1 MAITKLDL
9 KLLAI
14 TALVLFI
21 GYFVESARYIPDL
34 LKDDFEFLA
43 ELFSVFVS
51 FSIFAMT
58 WYAYSR
64 SKDNHA
70 LFMGAIFLVVGVL
83 DLFHTFSYSFL
94 PDFITHNSPEKSAIF
109 WNMARLI
116 SAPLF
121 LASAY
126 VYKDTLPSLINKP
139 VLFVCAAVLS
149 LACLVSGLF
158 YRDYLSALYPPTSI
172 FSSNRIFHL
181 LITGIFLLYASYLYA
196 KRKKEKETEIFL
208 VYSFIIIFFSDLFY
222 FQYEIAAH
230 LLKITG
236 FYFVYLAM
244 YKSSVELPYEK
255 LAEAEEK
262 LLHVVEEKYRTMIE
276 NSNDLIWML
285 DRQGKF
291 TFFNKRTEEIS
302 GYSMEEWMGK
312 SFAPLIMPADLPRI
326 KQVFYETLA
335 GKSVQYE
342 ANVFKKDGT
351 VMVLSVNTAPILEDG
366 KVVGTVSF
374 GRDIT
379 EHRLADEALKDSEER
394 NRRLVEF
401 SPYGIAI
408 HSDGKFVFMNHAG
421 AKILSAANPE
431 EFIGKPVLQ
440 IIHPDYHELVKE
452 RIRMQEE
459 GKVAP
464 LIEEKLLRLDGT
476 PVDVEITS
484 IPFTYTGKPAMY
496 GVFRDITERK
506 QAEKL
511 RLENERLILANQ
523 AKSEFLAI
531 MSHELRTPLNAVIG
545 FSELMKA
552 KKSGNLNEK
561 QERYMDNVL
570 TSSKHL
576 LTLINDILDLT
587 RVEAG
592 KIELVVEKIA
602 VPEAISESLNLI
614 KTTAEKRN
622 VILKKIIDPQLDYI
636 EADRQRFKQ
645 ILSNLLDNAVKFS
658 KPEGG
663 VVTVTAKKEENMAKI
678 SVSDTGIGIKEEDL
692 GKLFHTF
699 QQLDMSISRKYGGT
713 GLGLAISKQ
722 LVEMHGGKIWA
733 ESKYGEG
740 STFTFLLPLKAK
752 KHG

>member
-1 MAITKLDL
+1 MAITKYEL
-9 KLLAI
+9 KLLGI
-14 TALVLFI
+14 IALVFFI
-21 GYFVESARYIPDL
+21 GYFVEASGYVPDL
-34 LKDDFEFLA
+34 LINDFEFLA
-43 ELFSVFVS
+43 ELFSIFVS

-83 DLFHTFSYSFL
+83 DLFHTLSYPFL

-126 VYKDTLPSLINKP
+126 VHKDTLPSFINKP

-149 LACLVSGLF
+149 LACLVSGLI
-158 YRDYLSALYPPTSI
+158 YQDYLSVLYPPTSI
-172 FSSNRIFHL
+172 FSTNRIFHI
-181 LITGIFLLYASYLYA
+181 LITGIILLYTSYLYT
-196 KRKKEKETEIFL
+196 KRKKERETDIYL
-208 VYSFIIIFFSDLFY
+208 IYSFIIIFFSDLFY
-222 FQYEIAAH
+222 FHYEIAAH

-236 FYFVYLAM
+236 FYFVHLAL

-262 LLHVVEEKYRTMIE
+262 LLHAVEDKYRTMIE

-285 DRQGKF
+285 DRQGNF
-291 TFFNKRTEEIS
+291 TFFNKRTEKIS
-302 GYSMEEWMGK
+302 GHRMEEWIGK

-326 KQVFYETLA
+326 KQVFYETIA

-342 ANVFKKDGT
+342 VNIFKKDGT
-351 VMVLSVNTAPILEDG
+351 IMVLSVNTAPIYEDS
-366 KVVGTVSF
+366 KVAGTVSF

-379 EHRLADEALKDSEER
+379 ELK
-394 NRRLVEF
+394 
-401 SPYGIAI
+401 
-408 HSDGKFVFMNHAG
+408 HA
-421 AKILSAANPE
+421 
-431 EFIGKPVLQ
+431 
-440 IIHPDYHELVKE
+440 
-452 RIRMQEE
+452 
-459 GKVAP
+459 
-464 LIEEKLLRLDGT
+464 
-476 PVDVEITS
+476 EI
-484 IPFTYTGKPAMY
+484 
-496 GVFRDITERK
+496 
-506 QAEKL
+506 L
-511 RLENERLILANQ
+511 RLENERLTLANQ

-531 MSHELRTPLNAVIG
+531 MGHELRTPLNAVIG

-552 KKSGNLNEK
+552 KKAGELNEK
-561 QERYMDNVL
+561 QERYMDNIL

-576 LTLINDILDLT
+576 LVLINGILDLT
-587 RVEAG
+587 KVEAG
-592 KIELVVEKIA
+592 KIELAIEKIA
-602 VPEAISESLNLI
+602 VPDAINETLNLL
-614 KTTAEKRN
+614 KATAEKRN
-622 VILKKIIDPQLDYI
+622 VIFKEEIDPQLDYI

-645 ILSNLLDNAVKFS
+645 ILFNLVSNAVKFS

-663 VVTVTAKKEENMAKI
+663 IVTVTAKKEENMAKI

-692 GKLFHTF
+692 GKLFHAF
-699 QQLDMSISRKYGGT
+699 RQLDMSFSRKYGGT

-722 LVEMHGGKIWA
+722 LVELQGGKIRA
-733 ESKYGEG
+733 ESKYGVG

-752 KHG
+752 KHE